1 MYGPGGKFEDHADT
15 LHKSNHVATVV
26 LSLPSEHVGGI
37 LRVSHHGETMEFD
50 SSKGPITQD
59 WYDNKYT
66 ALRYGAFFTD
76 CTHSVQEV
84 ISGWRVVVQYDV
96 YEEVVEKTGYTNVE
110 QVDVCLDLGKSID
123 TSVIHDKDLTEL
135 MQAVSQYM
143 AKIPPEDGV
152 AFFLRHRYSLPAL
165 NEVVLKGADRTI
177 YDAFSKRPDLSVS
190 VQGLLAY
197 IETEEEKSVSVE
209 VKAVSMKDFS
219 GVDDQKEVANPAYD
233 KERMVEGRVHLI
245 VDEKHGAVRV
255 HQTGGYMGNEASDD
269 YTSYYVACMIIRSKN
284 K

>member
-1 MYGPGGKFEDHADT
+1 
-15 LHKSNHVATVV
+15 
-26 LSLPSEHVGGI
+26 
-37 LRVSHHGETMEFD
+37 
-50 SSKGPITQD
+50 
-59 WYDNKYT
+59 
-66 ALRYGAFFTD
+66 
-76 CTHSVQEV
+76 VQEV

-96 YEEVVEKTGYTNVE
+96 YEEVDEKTGYTNVE

-219 GVDDQKEVANPAYD
+219 GADDQKEVANPAYD